1 MQPPASR
8 PWQRPLLLLA
18 QALIAIL
25 FAALTIRAAVLL
37 LPPASGDAQHD
48 KADLYFLAAIA
59 NLVFIHT
66 LELHSQ
72 TSKTWKIILY
82 TAGGSIAI
90 SILMWCAYYFIV
102 IRI

>member
-1 MQPPASR
+1 MQQPVSR

-18 QALIAIL
+18 QALIAIV
-25 FAALTIRAAVLL
+25 FAALTIRATVLL
-37 LPPASGDAQHD
+37 LPPALGDVQHD
-48 KADLYFLAAIA
+48 RADLYFLAAIA

-82 TAGGSIAI
+82 TAVGSIVI
-90 SILMWCAYYFIV
+90 SMLMWCAYYFID
-102 IRI
+102 IRT